1 MTEFQLLLQNLK
13 RPGLLVRAARHA
25 AQEYERGRHLRRIL
39 RSEGLPNPFAAARK
53 LVYLEQEL
61 NDLRVAGDAAYRV
74 ARHVEVLSALIGENI
89 LIRKGLVEHPNRQTN
104 ASAIVDFKRAV

>member
-39 RSEGLPNPFAAARK
+39 RSEGLPNPFSAARK
-53 LVYLEQEL
+53 LLFLEQEL
-61 NDLRVAGDAAYRV
+61 DDLRKSGDAAYRV
-74 ARHVEVLSALIGENI
+74 ARHVEVLTALIGENL
-89 LIRKGLVEHPNRQTN
+89 LIREGLLEHPNRQTN
-104 ASAIVDFKRAV
+104 ASAIEDLRRAV